1 MAELNQNYK
10 TARQLYLERLSELG
24 LPENPQDSNKYDWNL
39 WREFHN
45 WLKSINDNSDYCPNP
60 NELGFLEEIQCTII
74 LKEYGVKADPNSERD
89 WVIQVLEQRIDIR
102 DSVLMPD
109 DYCTIDNR
117 IPNDIVSGDEAERS
131 FREIH
136 PDRHKSWNLPLLPIN
151 NYYDYIN
158 VPSNELE
165 PIAVEMPTEADIDRE
180 RILSGL
186 PPLNNASD
194 QLKSDKM
201 LGEDFLKNNHLPI
214 DTYGKP
220 AKSLINEF
228 SQAYKV
234 NPDVIAAIILLIVG
248 SAANRKITLRA
259 WNYINRPCFW
269 LAIVERSGSNKS
281 EPMSRLMK
289 PLAAINKDLCRE
301 FNKAYADFAASG
313 SKGTPPAR
321 QKIIISDSTPEIRYQ
336 LMVSNGL
343 VLVRDELNG
352 FFKDI
357 GRYSS
362 SGEVENLLSTWSG
375 QGFPVDRVNAASF
388 EVETPFLSI
397 IGGIQPRVMAEA
409 FGAKGF
415 AESGFIPRWLFVVPT
430 DSRVPDSVSEK
441 LIDKDLENEWYSLTL
456 SLWRMERREFRL
468 STEAKQA
475 YQGYMKRT
483 SDIMNAPDCDDAIRA
498 NYAKLRIYCL
508 RFALVIHLLKFGAKA
523 VDGIDRK
530 TMDSAIRTCD
540 VFAYWNRQSLSL
552 ISGTDAKKSI
562 SNAELLRLLCERYN
576 VTNQSELARLIS
588 RSQQYVSKVLG
599 TMNDG

>member
-10 TARQLYLERLSELG
+10 TPRQLYLERLSELG

-60 NELGFLEEIQCTII
+60 DELGFLEEIQCTII

-117 IPNDIVSGDEAERS
+117 IPNDIVSGDEAERL

-136 PDRHKSWNLPLLPIN
+136 PDRHKNWNLPLLPIN
-151 NYYDYIN
+151 NYYDYKG
-158 VPSNELE
+158 VPSGIEAAKSEGVQPSSEPVGQGDADGELL
-165 PIAVEMPTEADIDRE
+165 R
-180 RILSGL
+180 
-186 PPLNNASD
+186 
-194 QLKSDKM
+194 
-201 LGEDFLKNNHLPI
+201 NNHLPI
-214 DTYGKP
+214 DTYGKL

-228 SQAYKV
+228 SQAYKANV
-234 NPDVIAAIILLIVG
+234 DAIAAIILLIVG
-248 SAANRKITLRA
+248 GGANRKTTIRA

-289 PLAAINKDLCRE
+289 PLAAINKDLIRE
-301 FNKAYADFAASG
+301 YNKAYTNFASSG

-336 LMVSNGL
+336 LMVANGL

-388 EVETPFLSI
+388 EVENPFLSI
-397 IGGIQPRVMAEA
+397 VGGIQPMVLAEA

-430 DSRVPDSVSEK
+430 DSKVPDSVSEK
-441 LIDKDLENEWYSLTL
+441 LIDKDLENEWYSLIM

-468 STEAKQA
+468 STEAEQA

-483 SDIMNAPDCDDAIRA
+483 SEIMNAPDCEDAVRA
-498 NYAKLRIYCL
+498 NYAKLRIHCL
-508 RFALVIHLLKFGAKA
+508 RFALVIHLLKYGANA
-523 VDGIDRK
+523 VDEVDRK

-540 VFAYWNRQSLSL
+540 VFAYWNRQALSL
-552 ISGTDAKKSI
+552 ISGTEAKKSI

-576 VTNQSELARLIS
+576 VTSQSELARLIG
-588 RSQQYVSKVLG
+588 RSQQYVSKVL
-599 TMNDG
+599 NDG

>member
-1 MAELNQNYK
+1 MKNQN
-10 TARQLYLERLSELG
+10 
-24 LPENPQDSNKYDWNL
+24 
-39 WREFHN
+39 F
-45 WLKSINDNSDYCPNP
+45 IIV
-60 NELGFLEEIQCTII
+60 NELMNMGLSDEEIQ
-74 LKEYGVKADPNSERD
+74 ER
-89 WVIQVLEQRIDIR
+89 LQRW
-102 DSVLMPD
+102 
-109 DYCTIDNR
+109 
-117 IPNDIVSGDEAERS
+117 ERS
-131 FREIH
+131 QAVGGTYDIITDSYGKV
-136 PDRHKSWNLPLLPIN
+136 PLPG
-151 NYYDYIN
+151 
-158 VPSNELE
+158 ELE

-186 PPLNNASD
+186 PPLNNKINTPGHHGTAEAAAD
-194 QLKSDKM
+194 
-201 LGEDFLKNNHLPI
+201 GELLRNNHLPI
-214 DTYGKP
+214 DNYGKL

-228 SQAYKV
+228 SQAYKA
-234 NPDVIAAIILLIVG
+234 NADMIGAIVLLIVG
-248 SAANRKITLRA
+248 SAANRKTTIRA

-289 PLAAINKDLCRE
+289 PLASINKDLCRE

-321 QKIIISDSTPEIRYQ
+321 QKIIIADSTPEIRYQ

-375 QGFPVDRVNAASF
+375 QGFPVDRVSAASF
-388 EVETPFLSI
+388 EIENPFLSI
-397 IGGIQPRVMAEA
+397 IGGIQPKVMAEA

-430 DSRVPDSVSEK
+430 DSKVPDSVSEQ
-441 LIDKDLENEWYSLTL
+441 LIDKDLENEWYSLII

-468 STEAKQA
+468 STEAEQA

-483 SDIMNAPDCDDAIRA
+483 SDIMNAPDCEDAIRA

-508 RFALVIHLLKFGAKA
+508 RFALTIHLLKYGAKA
-523 VDGIDRK
+523 VDEVDRK
-530 TMDSAIRTCD
+530 TMDSAIMTCD
-540 VFAYWNRQSLSL
+540 CFSHWNRQALSL
-552 ISGTDAKKSI
+552 ISGSEAKKSL
-562 SNAELLRLLCERYN
+562 SNAEILRLLCERYN
-576 VTNQSELARLIS
+576 VTNQSELARLINK
-588 RSQQYVSKVLG
+588 SQQYISKVLG
-599 TMNDG
+599 TTNDG

>member
-1 MAELNQNYK
+1 MEINQDYIVETLRN
-10 TARQLYLERLSELG
+10 QGVLES
-24 LPENPQDSNKYDWNL
+24 
-39 WREFHN
+39 
-45 WLKSINDNSDYCPNP
+45 
-60 NELGFLEEIQCTII
+60 EIQSR
-74 LKEYGVKADPNSERD
+74 LQL
-89 WVIQVLEQRIDIR
+89 W
-102 DSVLMPD
+102 
-109 DYCTIDNR
+109 
-117 IPNDIVSGDEAERS
+117 ERS
-131 FREIH
+131 RSVGGSYDPILGNFKKIPLPHEI
-136 PDRHKSWNLPLLPIN
+136 LPLEG
-151 NYYDYIN
+151 DSK
-158 VPSNELE
+158 PSEVVNHD
-165 PIAVEMPTEADIDRE
+165 VSTE
-180 RILSGL
+180 S
-186 PPLNNASD
+186 SV
-194 QLKSDKM
+194 
-201 LGEDFLKNNHLPI
+201 GEDAIDGELLRNNHLPI
-214 DTYGKP
+214 DTYGKL

-234 NPDVIAAIILLIVG
+234 SHDLITSIILLIVG
-248 SAANRKITLRA
+248 SAANRKTTIRA

-289 PLAAINKDLCRE
+289 PLATINKDLIRE
-301 FNKAYADFAASG
+301 YNKAYADFASSG

-336 LMVSNGL
+336 LMVTNGL

-388 EVETPFLSI
+388 EVENPFLSI
-397 IGGIQPRVMAEA
+397 VGGIQPRVMAEA

-441 LIDKDLENEWYSLTL
+441 LIDKDLENEWYSLIL

-468 STEAKQA
+468 STEAEQA
-475 YQGYMKRT
+475 YQCYMKRT
-483 SDIMNAPDCDDAIRA
+483 SVVMNSPDCEDAIRA

-508 RFALVIHLLKFGAKA
+508 RFALVIHLMRFGAKA
-523 VDGIDRK
+523 VDEVDRK

-540 VFAYWNRQSLSL
+540 VFAYWNRQALSL
-552 ISGTDAKKSI
+552 ISGTEAKKSI
-562 SNAELLRLLCERYN
+562 SNAEILRLLCERYN
-576 VTNQSELARLIS
+576 VTNQSELARLVGK
-588 RSQQYVSKVLG
+588 SQQYISKVLG

>member
-39 WREFHN
+39 WREFVN
-45 WLKSINDNSDYCPNP
+45 WLKSINGDSDYLPNP
-60 NELGFLEEIQCTII
+60 DELGFLDEIQCSII

-109 DYCTIDNR
+109 DYCTIDPR
-117 IPNDIVSGDEAERS
+117 IPNDIVSGDEAERL

-151 NYYDYIN
+151 NYYDYKG
-158 VPSNELE
+158 VPSGIEAAKSEGVQPSSEPVGQGAADGEL
-165 PIAVEMPTEADIDRE
+165 
-180 RILSGL
+180 
-186 PPLNNASD
+186 
-194 QLKSDKM
+194 LKSY
-201 LGEDFLKNNHLPI
+201 HLPI
-214 DTYGKP
+214 ETYGRL
-220 AKSLINEF
+220 AKSVINEF
-228 SQAYKV
+228 SQAFKV
-234 NPDVIAAIILLIVG
+234 NPDVIAAIVLLIVG
-248 SAANRKITLRA
+248 GGANRKTTLRA

-269 LAIVERSGSNKS
+269 LAIAERSGSNKS

-289 PLAAINKDLCRE
+289 PLVAVNKDLIRE
-301 FNKAYADFAASG
+301 YNKVYADFAASG
-313 SKGTPPAR
+313 SKGTPPQR

-336 LMVSNGL
+336 LMVANGL
-343 VLVRDELNG
+343 ILVRDELNG

-388 EVETPFLSI
+388 EVENPFLSI
-397 IGGIQPRVMAEA
+397 VGGIQPRVMAEA

-430 DSRVPDSVSEK
+430 DSKVPDSISEK
-441 LIDKDLENEWYSLTL
+441 LIDKDLENEWYSLIL
-456 SLWRMERREFRL
+456 SLWRMEKREFRL
-468 STEAKQA
+468 STEAQQV
-475 YQGYMKRT
+475 YQGYMRRT

-508 RFALVIHLLKFGAKA
+508 RFALVIHLLKYGAKA
-523 VDGIDRK
+523 VDEVDRK

-540 VFAYWNRQSLSL
+540 VFAYWNRQALSL

-576 VTNQSELARLIS
+576 VTNQSELARVIG
-588 RSQQYVSKVLG
+588 RTQQYVSKILS
-599 TMNDG
+599 TNNKTD

>member
-1 MAELNQNYK
+1 METLNQNYK
-10 TARQLYLERLSELG
+10 SAKQLYSEHLSELG
-24 LPENPQDSNKYDWNL
+24 LPEKLQDSNKYDWNL

-45 WLKSINDNSDYCPNP
+45 WLKQINGDPDYLPNP
-60 NELGFLEEIQCTII
+60 DELGFLEEIQSAII
-74 LKEYGVKADPNSERD
+74 LKEYGVKADPQSERD
-89 WVIQVLEQRIDIR
+89 WVIAVLEQRIDIR

-117 IPNDIVSGDEAERS
+117 IPLDIVSGDEAERL
-131 FREIH
+131 FRAIH

-151 NYYDYIN
+151 NYYVYKN
-158 VPSNELE
+158 VPSGIE
-165 PIAVEMPTEADIDRE
+165 AVESEGVQPSTESVGQGAADGE
-180 RILSGL
+180 L
-186 PPLNNASD
+186 
-194 QLKSDKM
+194 LKSC
-201 LGEDFLKNNHLPI
+201 HLPI
-214 DTYGKP
+214 DTYGKL
-220 AKSLINEF
+220 ANSLINEF

-234 NPDVIAAIILLIVG
+234 NSDVIAAIILLIVG
-248 SAANRKITLRA
+248 SAANRKITLRS
-259 WNYINRPCFW
+259 WVYINRPCFW

-313 SKGTPPAR
+313 SKGTPTAR

-336 LMVSNGL
+336 LMVTNGL

-441 LIDKDLENEWYSLTL
+441 LIDKDLENEWYSLIL

-468 STEAKQA
+468 STEAEQA

-483 SDIMNAPDCDDAIRA
+483 SDIMNAPDCEDAIRA

-508 RFALVIHLLKFGAKA
+508 RFALTIHLLKCGAKA
-523 VDGIDRK
+523 VDEVDRK

-540 VFAYWNRQSLSL
+540 VFAYWNRQALSL
-552 ISGTDAKKSI
+552 ISGSEAKKSL

-576 VTNQSELARLIS
+576 VTNQSELARLIG

-599 TMNDG
+599 TTNDG

>member
-60 NELGFLEEIQCTII
+60 DELGFLAEIQCTII

-89 WVIQVLEQRIDIR
+89 WVIAVLEQRIDIR

-109 DYCTIDNR
+109 DYCIIDNR
-117 IPNDIVSGDEAERS
+117 IPNDIVSGDEAERL
-131 FREIH
+131 FRAIH

-151 NYYDYIN
+151 NYYDYIS
-158 VPSNELE
+158 VPSG
-165 PIAVEMPTEADIDRE
+165 TEATKSEGVQPSSEPVGQGAADDE
-180 RILSGL
+180 L
-186 PPLNNASD
+186 
-194 QLKSDKM
+194 LKSY
-201 LGEDFLKNNHLPI
+201 HLPI
-214 DTYGKP
+214 DTYGRL

-234 NPDVIAAIILLIVG
+234 NPDVIAAIVLLIVG
-248 SAANRKITLRA
+248 GGANRKTTLRA

-336 LMVSNGL
+336 LMVTNGL

-441 LIDKDLENEWYSLTL
+441 LIDKDLENEWYSLIL

-468 STEAKQA
+468 STEAEQA